1 MDDKKYWSEY
11 YSNNQKPTDASS
23 FAVFVQEKLEKGK
36 TLIELGCG
44 NGRDSVYFA
53 GHGVNVIAVDQV
65 DDEIDYLNE
74 NYAGDNL
81 CFVCDD
87 FTNLVETA
95 DDRIKGNSFDYIYSR
110 FTFHSINEGKED
122 RTLDWISEHLDGL
135 FFLEARSLKDPMFK
149 KGRKYGNRFFLPVD
163 TDQEEL
169 HLVVVDVLCD
179 EAQRIVVGIGIGEHN
194 TVVRHAFADLVGME
208 EGDRLIMG
216 AADVVAVVGA
226 IVGFDGLGGDLGAI
240 TGLDAKL
247 VDNKRLGT
255 AIGGD
260 ELGTS
265 VVIDRAAHIG
275 LEKIFARIHADGTE
289 APQVIVLRLFVFK
302 ALFLGRVDLRNDCY
316 HEGIGNLEGST
327 FGLELGA
334 VLFQLHG
341 S

>member
-149 KGRKYGNRFFLPVD
+149 KGRALSGTGSWLSWSPGVLRFF
-163 TDQEEL
+163 T
-169 HLVVVDVLCD
+169 
-179 EAQRIVVGIGIGEHN
+179 
-194 TVVRHAFADLVGME
+194 
-208 EGDRLIMG
+208 
-216 AADVVAVVGA
+216 
-226 IVGFDGLGGDLGAI
+226 
-240 TGLDAKL
+240 
-247 VDNKRLGT
+247 
-255 AIGGD
+255 
-260 ELGTS
+260 
-265 VVIDRAAHIG
+265 
-275 LEKIFARIHADGTE
+275 
-289 APQVIVLRLFVFK
+289 VLRIMTWRFIRMTIPMS
-302 ALFLGRVDLRNDCY
+302 LGLSPGNDCQ
-316 HEGIGNLEGST
+316 
-327 FGLELGA
+327 
-334 VLFQLHG
+334 LFQN
-341 S
+341 